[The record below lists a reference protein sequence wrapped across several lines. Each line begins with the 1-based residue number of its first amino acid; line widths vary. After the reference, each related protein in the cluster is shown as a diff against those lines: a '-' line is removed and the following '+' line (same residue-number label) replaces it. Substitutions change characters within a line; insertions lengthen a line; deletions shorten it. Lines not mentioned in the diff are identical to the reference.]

1 LAPGEVLYM
10 HWQGGG
16 GYGDPLRREPDAV
29 ADDVRN
35 GKVTATGAADN
46 YGVVL
51 AGGLVDEA
59 GTEKKRNELR
69 EIRRDRSDVPQSQ
82 EASLDLSHARRLD
95 DNLVEVTIGESRA
108 VGCAH
113 CGRLLGD
120 SKSGRLDLARYEGP
134 SSDAG
139 PQVTSDPGE
148 YVDTE
153 VVFRQQCCPGCWTAI
168 YSGIVPVDHPDRV
181 AELAQLL
188 PAVAGR

>member
-1 LAPGEVLYM
+1 M
-10 HWQGGG
+10 
-16 GYGDPLRREPDAV
+16 
-29 ADDVRN
+29 RN
-35 GKVTATGAADN
+35 GKVTPAGAEDA

-51 AGGLVDEA
+51 TAGEVDDS
-59 GTEKKRNELR
+59 GTERKRAELLEMR
-69 EIRRDRSDVPQSQ
+69 RTRSEIPSGQ
-82 EASLDLSHARRLD
+82 EATLDLSSARRLD
-95 DNLVEVTIGESRA
+95 DNLVEVTIGDSRV

-120 SKSGRLDLARYEGP
+120 SKSGRLDLARYDGP

-153 VVFRQQCCPGCWTAI
+153 VVFRQQCCPGCFTAI
-168 YSGIVPVDHPDRV
+168 YSDIVPVDHPDRV
-181 AELAQLL
+181 AELAQLI